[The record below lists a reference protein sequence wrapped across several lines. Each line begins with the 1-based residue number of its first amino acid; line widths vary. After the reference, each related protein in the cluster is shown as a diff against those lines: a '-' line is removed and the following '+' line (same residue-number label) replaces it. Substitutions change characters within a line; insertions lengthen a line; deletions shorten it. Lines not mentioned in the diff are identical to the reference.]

1 MEDLVNIIVQNGLGS
16 ASFFFMVIYI
26 MFDKKQVAKEK
37 EDNNKFM
44 QDLVKALNSNT
55 ETLKIVNDNQ
65 ELIKK
70 IQNKTNIIALN
81 ELEKDN
87 FNLTDLKNRIILEIN
102 SIILE

>member
-37 EDNNKFM
+37 EDNNLFM
-44 QDLVKALNSNT
+44 ENLVNALNSNT

-65 ELIKK
+65 KEM
-70 IQNKTNIIALN
+70 TNT
-81 ELEKDN
+81 LEK
-87 FNLTDLKNRIILEIN
+87 LSYKIETLENKIKGK
-102 SIILE
+102 EE

>member
-37 EDNNKFM
+37 EDNNTFM
-44 QDLVKALNSNT
+44 ENLVNALNSNT

-65 ELIKK
+65 KEM
-70 IQNKTNIIALN
+70 TNT
-81 ELEKDN
+81 LEK
-87 FNLTDLKNRIILEIN
+87 LSYKIETLENKIKGK
-102 SIILE
+102 EE

>member
-1 MEDLVNIIVQNGLGS
+1 MEELMNIIIQNGLGS

-44 QDLVKALNSNT
+44 QDMVKALNSNT

-65 ELIKK
+65 KEM
-70 IQNKTNIIALN
+70 TNT
-81 ELEKDN
+81 LEKLSYKIETLEN
-87 FNLTDLKNRIILEIN
+87 KINRKE
-102 SIILE
+102 E